1 METIKTGP
9 GRRDAAAPPAQ
20 AAQAAQVQAAQAQ
33 GAGAQGAPAKGAAA
47 QGAAAQGAAA
57 QGAADSAEQAG
68 HPRRRAVLA
77 VMCLSLLIVVIDNT
91 ILNTALPTLARVL
104 KASTTDLQWI
114 TDAYTLAFAALL
126 IMAGAIGDR
135 FGRRRALIA
144 GLAVF
149 AAGSAWSAL
158 SGDSSTLIAARAVMG
173 MGAAFVMPATLSII
187 TAVFPAR
194 ERPGAI
200 SAWSAIA
207 GVGIVVGPTLG
218 GLLLAHFYWGS
229 VFWVNVPLAAIALV
243 AVSTVVPHLPGRR
256 SSGTRLDTLGAVLSA
271 AAMLAVIDAVIEGP
285 NRGWTSLT
293 TLGELGIGAVL
304 IAAFIYRELHIAN
317 PLIDV
322 RVFRHRAFSA
332 ASSAIG
338 LTFLA
343 LFGSLFALTQYL
355 QLVHGFSPLSA
366 GVRALP
372 FAAAVMITAP
382 ISSKLV
388 ARLGIR
394 LVIPTGLAAMGAGLL
409 VLTQVT
415 PTTSYTFLAI
425 GVAIMG
431 AGMGLVM
438 APAGESIMSVLPAE
452 QYGAGSAVNDTVQEL
467 GGSLGIAV
475 IGSIVASS
483 FRHSLDA
490 SGLPA
495 ALIAPARSSIAAAD
509 ATAAHAGPLA
519 ARVLD
524 LAHQSFTSAMTTG
537 FTVAG
542 LLAVG
547 GAVIVAI
554 ALPSRR
560 TEDSSAEQ
568 REVSADHRAP
578 ERAKVSV
585 S

>member
-1 METIKTGP
+1 METIKTRRGHRGATPAP
-9 GRRDAAAPPAQ
+9 GQDSQALAPRQ
-20 AAQAAQVQAAQAQ
+20 DAQ
-33 GAGAQGAPAKGAAA
+33 GGP
-47 QGAAAQGAAA
+47 
-57 QGAADSAEQAG
+57 EHAG
-68 HPRRRAVLA
+68 HPRRRAILA

-104 KASTTDLQWI
+104 HASTTDLQWI

-126 IMAGAIGDR
+126 IMAGALGDR
-135 FGRRRALIA
+135 FGRRSALLA

-149 AAGSAWSAL
+149 AAGSAWAAV
-158 SGDSSTLIAARAVMG
+158 SGDSSTLIAARVVMG
-173 MGAAFVMPATLSII
+173 VGAAFVMPATLSIL

-194 ERPGAI
+194 ERAGAI
-200 SAWSAIA
+200 GAWSAIA
-207 GVGIVVGPTLG
+207 GLGIVVGPTLG
-218 GLLLAHFYWGS
+218 GFLLAHFYWGS
-229 VFWVNVPLAAIALV
+229 VFWVNVPLAAVALV
-243 AVSTVVPHLPGRR
+243 AVVTFVPHLPGRR
-256 SSGTRLDTLGAVLSA
+256 NGARLDTLGAVLSA
-271 AAMLAVIDAVIEGP
+271 AAMLAVVDAVIEGP
-285 NRGWTSLT
+285 NRGWTSAM
-293 TLGELGIGAVL
+293 TLAELGLGAIL

-322 RVFRHRAFSA
+322 RIFRHRAFSA
-332 ASSAIG
+332 ASAAIG
-338 LTFLA
+338 ITFLA

-355 QLVHGFSPLSA
+355 QLVHGYSPLSA

-382 ISSKLV
+382 VSSRLV

-394 LVIPTGLAAMGAGLL
+394 LVVPTGLAAMGSGLL
-409 VLTQVT
+409 MLTQVT

-483 FRHSLDA
+483 FRHSLGA
-490 SGLPA
+490 GGLPA
-495 ALIAPARSSIAAAD
+495 ALAGPARSSIAAAD

-519 ARVLD
+519 ERVLD

-542 LLAVG
+542 LLAIG
-547 GAVIVAI
+547 GALIVTI
-554 ALPSRR
+554 ALPRR
-560 TEDSSAEQ
+560 GTGATLASQAGPAATAAASNADRAELTTVNA
-568 REVSADHRAP
+568 R
-578 ERAKVSV
+578 
-585 S
+585 

>member
-1 METIKTGP
+1 METIKTGAE
-9 GRRDAAAPPAQ
+9 RREAATPP
-20 AAQAAQVQAAQAQ
+20 VQAAPAQ
-33 GAGAQGAPAKGAAA
+33 GAL
-47 QGAAAQGAAA
+47 
-57 QGAADSAEQAG
+57 DTAEHAG

-126 IMAGAIGDR
+126 IMAGALGDR

-149 AAGSAWSAL
+149 AAGSAWAAV

-173 MGAAFVMPATLSII
+173 IGAAFVMPATLSII

-194 ERPGAI
+194 ERAGAI
-200 SAWSAIA
+200 GAWSAIA

-229 VFWVNVPLAAIALV
+229 VFWVNVPLAAVALV
-243 AVSTVVPHLPGRR
+243 AVSTVVPHLPARR
-256 SSGTRLDTLGAVLSA
+256 SSGTRLDALGAVLSA

-285 NRGWTSLT
+285 NRGWTSLA

-304 IAAFIYRELHIAN
+304 IAAFIYRELHIAS

-355 QLVHGFSPLSA
+355 QLVHGYSPLSA

-372 FAAAVMITAP
+372 FAAAVMVTAP
-382 ISSKLV
+382 ISSMLV

-394 LVIPTGLAAMGAGLL
+394 LVVPTGLAAMGGGLL
-409 VLTQVT
+409 ILTQVT

-467 GGSLGIAV
+467 GASLGIAV

-490 SGLPA
+490 GGLPA

-554 ALPSRR
+554 ALPRRR
-560 TEDSSAEQ
+560 TGADSVGGYAASGHEPM
-568 REVSADHRAP
+568 RVLTEVS
-578 ERAKVSV
+578 S

>member
-1 METIKTGP
+1 M
-9 GRRDAAAPPAQ
+9 
-20 AAQAAQVQAAQAQ
+20 
-33 GAGAQGAPAKGAAA
+33 
-47 QGAAAQGAAA
+47 
-57 QGAADSAEQAG
+57 
-68 HPRRRAVLA
+68 
-77 VMCLSLLIVVIDNT
+77 
-91 ILNTALPTLARVL
+91 
-104 KASTTDLQWI
+104 
-114 TDAYTLAFAALL
+114 
-126 IMAGAIGDR
+126 
-135 FGRRRALIA
+135 
-144 GLAVF
+144 
-149 AAGSAWSAL
+149 
-158 SGDSSTLIAARAVMG
+158 
-173 MGAAFVMPATLSII
+173 
-187 TAVFPAR
+187 
-194 ERPGAI
+194 
-200 SAWSAIA
+200 
-207 GVGIVVGPTLG
+207 
-218 GLLLAHFYWGS
+218 
-229 VFWVNVPLAAIALV
+229 
-243 AVSTVVPHLPGRR
+243 
-256 SSGTRLDTLGAVLSA
+256 
-271 AAMLAVIDAVIEGP
+271 
-285 NRGWTSLT
+285 
-293 TLGELGIGAVL
+293 
-304 IAAFIYRELHIAN
+304 
-317 PLIDV
+317 

-355 QLVHGFSPLSA
+355 QLVHGYSPLSA

-372 FAAAVMITAP
+372 FAAAVMVTAP
-382 ISSKLV
+382 ISSRLV

-394 LVIPTGLAAMGAGLL
+394 LVVPAGLAAMGGGLL
-409 VLTQVT
+409 MLTQVT

-490 SGLPA
+490 GGLPA
-495 ALIAPARSSIAAAD
+495 ALGAPARSSIAAAD

-547 GAVIVAI
+547 GALIVAI
-554 ALPSRR
+554 AA
-560 TEDSSAEQ
+560 T
-568 REVSADHRAP
+568 AP
-578 ERAKVSV
+578 
-585 S
+585 

>member
-1 METIKTGP
+1 MDMINESQAGQASARA
-9 GRRDAAAPPAQ
+9 GLAARPARQ
-20 AAQAAQVQAAQAQ
+20 DEPTA
-33 GAGAQGAPAKGAAA
+33 
-47 QGAAAQGAAA
+47 
-57 QGAADSAEQAG
+57 AG
-68 HPRRRAVLA
+68 HPRRRAILG

-104 KASTTDLQWI
+104 HASTTDLQWI
-114 TDAYTLAFAALL
+114 TDAYTLTFAALL
-126 IMAGAIGDR
+126 IIGGALGDR
-135 FGRRRALIA
+135 FGRRNALLA
-144 GLAVF
+144 GLVIF
-149 AAGSAWSAL
+149 AAGSAWAAV
-158 SGDSSTLIAARAVMG
+158 SGDSATLIAARAVMG
-173 MGAAFVMPATLSII
+173 VGAAFVMPATLSIL
-187 TAVFPAR
+187 TAVFPAK
-194 ERPGAI
+194 ERASAI
-200 SAWSAIA
+200 GAWSAIA

-229 VFWVNVPLAAIALV
+229 VFWVNVPLAGVALV
-243 AVSTVVPHLPGRR
+243 AVIMVVPNLAGRR
-256 SSGTRLDTLGAVLSA
+256 SAGTRLDTLGAILSA

-285 NRGWTSLT
+285 NRGWTAAT

-304 IAAFIYRELHIAN
+304 IVAFIYRELHVAN

-355 QLVHGFSPLSA
+355 QLVHGYSPLSA

-372 FAAAVMITAP
+372 FAAAVMATAP
-382 ISSKLV
+382 LSSRIV
-388 ARLGIR
+388 ATLGIR
-394 LVIPTGLAAMGAGLL
+394 LVIPAGLTAMGGGLL
-409 VLTQVT
+409 MLTQVT

-438 APAGESIMSVLPAE
+438 APAGESIMSVLPAA

-467 GGSLGIAV
+467 GGSLGIAI

-495 ALIAPARSSIAAAD
+495 ALTAPARSSIAAAD

-519 ARVLD
+519 GHVLD
-524 LAHQSFTSAMTTG
+524 IAHHSFTSAMTTG

-542 LLAVG
+542 IIALA
-547 GAVIVAI
+547 GALIVAA
-554 ALPSRR
+554 ALPRR
-560 TEDSSAEQ
+560 AATAGVGERSELTESGDL
-568 REVSADHRAP
+568 AP
-578 ERAKVSV
+578 EYAGIAGN
-585 S
+585 